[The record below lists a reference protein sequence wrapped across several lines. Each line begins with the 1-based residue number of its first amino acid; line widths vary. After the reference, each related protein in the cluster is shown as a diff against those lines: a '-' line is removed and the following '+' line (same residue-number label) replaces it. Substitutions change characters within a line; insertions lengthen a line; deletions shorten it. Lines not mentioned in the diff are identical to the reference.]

1 MGRTLCSAVVLEHS
15 GLFAAG
21 TSCCCHAG
29 VLSLSR
35 ARIHQTAAKK
45 ANFALK
51 WTSKVK
57 TVLKLDLKTFL
68 NLRELDGLRVDSR

>member
-1 MGRTLCSAVVLEHS
+1 MWEERCVVLLFWSTAACSLLEHH
-15 GLFAAG
+15 AA
-21 TSCCCHAG
+21 AML
-29 VLSLSR
+29 VFSLSR